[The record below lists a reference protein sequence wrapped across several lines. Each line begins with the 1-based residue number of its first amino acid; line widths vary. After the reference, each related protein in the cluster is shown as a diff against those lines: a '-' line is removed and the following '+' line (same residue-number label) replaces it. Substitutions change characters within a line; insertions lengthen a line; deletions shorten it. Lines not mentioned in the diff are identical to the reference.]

1 MTPTRKKRLL
11 MILLMVLGLS
21 TATALVLT
29 AFRDNIMYYRS
40 PSDIKAGDIPN
51 NRNFRIGGMV
61 KTGTFVKATDSLKSE
76 FIVTDYAA
84 EVSIVYEGI
93 LPDLFRED
101 QGVVAIGRINEGG
114 VFVAEEILAKH
125 DENYM
130 PPEVAASLKK
140 ES

>member
-1 MTPTRKKRLL
+1 MTPTRKRRL
-11 MILLMVLGLS
+11 MIILLMVLGLS

-40 PSDIKAGDIPN
+40 PSDIQAGDIPN

-61 KTGTFVKATDSLKSE
+61 KIGTFVKASDSLKSE
-76 FIVTDYAA
+76 FVVTDYAA
-84 EVSIVYEGI
+84 EVRIAYEGI

-101 QGVVAIGRINEGG
+101 QGVVAIGRINDKG
-114 VFVAEEILAKH
+114 VFEAEEILAKH

-140 ES
+140 EQ

>member
-40 PSDIKAGDIPN
+40 PSDIKAGDVPE
-51 NRNFRIGGMV
+51 NRSFRIGGMV
-61 KTGTFVKATDSLKSE
+61 KTGTFVKATDSLKAE
-76 FIVTDYAA
+76 FVVTDYAE

-93 LPDLFRED
+93 LPDLFREE
-101 QGVVAIGRINEGG
+101 QGVVAIGRINENG

>member
-11 MILLMVLGLS
+11 IILLMVLGLS

-29 AFRDNIMYYRS
+29 AFRDNIMFYRS
-40 PSDIKAGDIPN
+40 PSDVQAGDFPT

-61 KTGTFVKATDSLKSE
+61 KEGTFTKATDSLLAK
-76 FIVTDYAA
+76 FVVTDYAE
-84 EVSIVYEGI
+84 EVSVHYEGI
-93 LPDLFRED
+93 LPDLFREG
-101 QGVVAIGRINEGG
+101 QGVVAIGGINTDG

-140 ES
+140 KP